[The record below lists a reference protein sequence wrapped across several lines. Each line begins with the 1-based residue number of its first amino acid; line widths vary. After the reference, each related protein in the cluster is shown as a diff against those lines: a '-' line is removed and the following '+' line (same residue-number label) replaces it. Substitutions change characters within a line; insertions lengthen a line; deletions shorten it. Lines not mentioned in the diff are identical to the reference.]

1 MQVLLDM
8 NQEILIDENPGY
20 GKIYTEIRRYK
31 MNLGEKIQMLR
42 NSAGLSQEELAE
54 KIYVTRQSVS
64 LWEQNKSQPSIDNV
78 AMLCEVFKISADEL
92 LEIGGKSIPYEN

>member
-1 MQVLLDM
+1 
-8 NQEILIDENPGY
+8 
-20 GKIYTEIRRYK
+20 

-42 NSAGLSQEELAE
+42 KSAGLSQEELAE

-64 LWEQNKSQPSIDNV
+64 LWEQNKSQPSIDNA

-92 LEIGGKSIPYEN
+92 LGIGGKSIPYEN